1 MSKRMTRRQFLRG
14 CLGIAAGAV
23 VTPTCGLLYVSRI
36 EPDWLQVER
45 VAVALPDLPPPLAG
59 FTIAHLSDLHLGPTV
74 SIADVRH
81 AVNIANALQ
90 PDLVALTG
98 DFVYRSA
105 EYAQACA
112 QELASLEATQGVVA
126 CLGNHDLWED
136 APLIRRELT
145 NVGISVLVNAGLS
158 LAGGELWVAGV
169 DDVWSADPDLDAA
182 LNGAP
187 ADATIILL
195 AHEPDYADVVSEH
208 GGVDLQLSGHSHGGQ
223 VRLPLIGAPVL
234 PYLGRRYPAGL
245 YHIEELTLYTNRG
258 VGTIYPPIRF
268 NCRPEVT
275 LITLTE
281 KS

>member
-1 MSKRMTRRQFLRG
+1 
-14 CLGIAAGAV
+14 
-23 VTPTCGLLYVSRI
+23 
-36 EPDWLQVER
+36 
-45 VAVALPDLPPPLAG
+45 
-59 FTIAHLSDLHLGPTV
+59 
-74 SIADVRH
+74 
-81 AVNIANALQ
+81 
-90 PDLVALTG
+90 
-98 DFVYRSA
+98 
-105 EYAQACA
+105 
-112 QELASLEATQGVVA
+112 VA

-169 DDVWSADPDLDAA
+169 DDVWSGDPDLDAA

-223 VRLPLIGAPVL
+223 VQLPLIGAPVL